1 MLNKIKELTKK
12 QWLIIMT
19 VVILTASIVA
29 GICLLCSRDTVE
41 PSVLTE
47 IKDLDVTAEEMEE
60 YRKRI
65 GTDMDIKKAYLILF
79 ENEESCRE
87 FIAVRGADEDP
98 TAAGIGIIPYMEHG
112 YYNIVG
118 KQSLEDAFDLL
129 KDGEYSEE
137 PIVYSNMYCYLK
149 RIGVDSILEN
159 DEELKALIRN
169 EKYLEK
175 RKTNE

>member
-29 GICLLCSRDTVE
+29 GICLLCSCDTVE

-47 IKDLDVTAEEMEE
+47 IKDVEVTTEEMEE

-79 ENEESCRE
+79 ETEESCRE
-87 FIAVRGADEDP
+87 FITVHGADEDP
-98 TAAGIGIIPYMEHG
+98 TTAGIGIIPLMKEG

-118 KQSLEDAFDLL
+118 KQSIEDAFDLL
-129 KDGEYSEE
+129 KDGEHSTE
-137 PIVYSNMYCYLK
+137 PIVYSNMYCYIK
-149 RIGVDSILEN
+149 RIGIDSPIDS
-159 DEELKALIRN
+159 DEELKELIRN
-169 EKYLEK
+169 EKYQEM
-175 RKTNE
+175 RKANE